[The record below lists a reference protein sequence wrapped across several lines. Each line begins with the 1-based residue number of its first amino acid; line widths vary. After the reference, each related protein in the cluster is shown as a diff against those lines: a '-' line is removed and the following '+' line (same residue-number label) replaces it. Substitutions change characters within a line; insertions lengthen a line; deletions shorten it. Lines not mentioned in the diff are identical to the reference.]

1 MMTSVPKSLGSG
13 GVAATLE
20 LVLINGE
27 RRKVAMPSHT
37 GVLANALDRLDTW
50 IETDDGGW
58 VQKSHVVE
66 VRVLDEQR
74 GVPRGSREE
83 FSDLADA
90 AGQLADQADGER

>member
-1 MMTSVPKSLGSG
+1 MAV
-13 GVAATLE
+13 TLE

-27 RRKVAMPSHT
+27 RREVALPSHT
-37 GVLANALDRLDTW
+37 GMVANALDRLDTW

-66 VRVLDEQR
+66 VRVLERR
-74 GVPRGSREE
+74 GTARGSHEE

-90 AGQLADQADGER
+90 AGQLADQANDER

>member
-1 MMTSVPKSLGSG
+1 MAV
-13 GVAATLE
+13 TLE

-27 RRKVAMPSHT
+27 RRQVALPSHT
-37 GVLANALDRLDTW
+37 GMVSNALDRLDTW

-66 VRVLDEQR
+66 VRVLGER
-74 GVPRGSREE
+74 GTPRGSHEE

-90 AGQLADQADGER
+90 AGQLADQANEPR

>member
-1 MMTSVPKSLGSG
+1 MMTPVPKPVGSG

-27 RRKVAMPSHT
+27 RRRVAMPSHT
-37 GVLANALDRLDTW
+37 GVVANALDRLDTW

-66 VRVLDEQR
+66 VRVLDREQ
-74 GVPRGSREE
+74 GAPRGSNEE
-83 FSDLADA
+83 FADLADA
-90 AGQLADQADGER
+90 AGRLADQADAGR